1 VSQSSQRAK
10 LAIFGVGQI
19 SDMVSYY
26 FAKINRDIECFIV
39 DDKSIS
45 SDIFLNRPIFQI
57 DDFLSGYNPEKV
69 DAFVAISYHE
79 QNTWREKYFGI
90 LGKAGFQFTSY
101 ISEHAYVENDVI
113 WGENCLI
120 LEGSVIQKT
129 CKIKNNSFIWTGV
142 HIGHHS
148 VIEENSFIG
157 SSAVLMGC
165 NIVGRN
171 AHISAN
177 VTIKD
182 HLEVSENSYLEPG
195 KVVLE

>member
-1 VSQSSQRAK
+1 MRRLGKKKK
-10 LAIFGVGQI
+10 LAIFGIGQI
-19 SDMVSYY
+19 SDIVSFY
-26 FAKINRDIECFIV
+26 FTKTNRVIECFIV
-39 DDKSIS
+39 DDESIS
-45 SDIFLNRPIFQI
+45 SDMFLKRPIFQI
-57 DDFLSGYNPEKV
+57 NDFLNNYNPERV

-79 QNTWREKYFGI
+79 QNTWREEYFGI
-90 LGKAGFQFTSY
+90 LQNAGFRFTSY
-101 ISEHAYVENDVI
+101 ISERAYIEDDVVT
-113 WGENCLI
+113 GDNCLI

-129 CKIKNNSFIWTGV
+129 CEIRNNSYIWTGV

-182 HLEVSENSYLEPG
+182 HLAVSANSYLEPG
-195 KVVLE
+195 RVVLE